1 MAFADQLENN
11 RRSVFAACCR
21 MSLVFAIVYLN
32 IFNLLLWLS
41 VPFFLNLALIIQ
53 REEST
58 MPSWPYMLLLFF
70 VFSPFFF
77 FFFFFY
83 FFFFFLFSF
92 NKGNMKETKSS
103 TTCVWYLCLDGFVA
117 WTCLWFYI

>member
-11 RRSVFAACCR
+11 RRWVFVACCR

-58 MPSWPYMLLLFF
+58 MPSWPYMLLH
-70 VFSPFFF
+70 FFF
-77 FFFFFY
+77 LL
-83 FFFFFLFSF
+83 FFFLFFFSIFFFFSF
-92 NKGNMKETKSS
+92 SFQIFFFSFFLLTRAIERDCLRQLVFGS
-103 TTCVWYLCLDGFVA
+103 VWMIL
-117 WTCLWFYI
+117 

>member
-11 RRSVFAACCR
+11 RRSVFVACCR

-70 VFSPFFF
+70 FLLFFF
-77 FFFFFY
+77 LFFFFY
-83 FFFFFLFSF
+83 FFFFLLIFFFFFSFFFFFLFFFFSF
-92 NKGNMKETKSS
+92 FLLTR
-103 TTCVWYLCLDGFVA
+103 A
-117 WTCLWFYI
+117 I